1 VRVPEDAADGKAKVT
16 VSFAAWKVRD
26 VKPSTTEVT
35 VGEKPAVEKAGKED
49 R

>member
-1 VRVPEDAADGKAKVT
+1 VAKVT

-26 VKPSTTEVT
+26 VKPSTTEVA
-35 VGEKPAVEKAGKED
+35 VGERTADEKADKE